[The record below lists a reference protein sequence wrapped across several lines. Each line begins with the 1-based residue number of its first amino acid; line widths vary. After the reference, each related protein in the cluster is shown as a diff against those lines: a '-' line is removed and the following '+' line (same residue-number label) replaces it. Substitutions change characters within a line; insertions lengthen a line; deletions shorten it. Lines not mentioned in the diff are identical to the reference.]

1 MAPVALSRY
10 AGHTTPSREQHRSG
24 AILSPGIAGGCGQT
38 AGPTSPHLHANNPI
52 SSAFP
57 PLQNGGAPPLS
68 TALGPLYPPRRCSA
82 LLSLVRVPRPAP
94 EAPSA
99 RAQSSVPLL
108 PLSAAASG
116 PPFLGNNGAEN
127 GRLRGEAG
135 RRCGFLGTDG
145 VRRAGTEP
153 AEDRR
158 EQRSES

>member
-1 MAPVALSRY
+1 MAPMALGRHT
-10 AGHTTPSREQHRSG
+10 GHTIPSSQQHRSG
-24 AILSPGIAGGCGQT
+24 ATLSPGIAGGCGQT
-38 AGPTSPHLHANNPI
+38 GGPASPHLHTNSPI
-52 SSAFP
+52 PSAFA

-68 TALGPLYPPRRCSA
+68 TVLGPLYPPRRCST

-99 RAQSSVPLL
+99 RAQRSVPLL

-127 GRLRGEAG
+127 GRLKGEAG
-135 RRCGFLGTDG
+135 RRCGCLGTDG
-145 VRRAGTEP
+145 ARRAGTEP